1 MAIVKNFWL
10 KGAKKRLAGAVIY
23 QSGGQTVQRM
33 LAETVSNPRTQA
45 QMSQRVKWANV
56 VNFYKPNKSWMKYA
70 YETKDKNQSEYNK
83 LMSLNV
89 SNSRVFLTKQAAASG
104 ACVVAPY
111 IVTQGSLPSITYTE
125 GETAFTTNLY
135 LGQNPSIAEEGTVG
149 AVAKLLLDNN
159 PGLKQG
165 DQISFIRMTQ
175 LVNEATGY
183 PYIVVR
189 KYEVL
194 LDPTSTDLFYNFM
207 PFGIIVASGN
217 HNQWQ
222 FNVQKTGNAGGFA
235 LILSRTESGKT
246 RVSTQSVAMV
256 DNAAIYSSY
265 TSKEALDAAI
275 QSYGSSD
282 DAFLTTDEAHYGE
295 NEFVSLVPLSIS
307 YDNVTMPAGSYI
319 GNIGNLDGKQLK
331 INFNRDFDETVQSVY
346 IDTYAASSGTATM
359 TTTQISGT
367 SVIVPKVSRGGV
379 KADEI
384 VRAIRV
390 ETSDQT
396 YQISFAAYAGGLE

>member
-56 VNFYKPNKSWMKYA
+56 VNTYKANKSWMKYA
-70 YETKDKNQSEYNK
+70 FETKAKNQSEYNK

-125 GETAFTTNLY
+125 GEAAFTTNLY
-135 LGQNPSIAEEGTVG
+135 LGQNPGIKEESTVG

-159 PGLKQG
+159 PGMKQG

-194 LDPTSTDLFYNFM
+194 LDPTSEDLFYNFM
-207 PFGIIVASGN
+207 PFGIIVADGN
-217 HNQWQ
+217 NKQWQ

-246 RVSTQSVAMV
+246 SVSTQSVAMV
-256 DNAAIYSSY
+256 DNAAIYAAY
-265 TSKEALDAAI
+265 TSNEALLAAI
-275 QSYGSSD
+275 KSYGSSD
-282 DAFLTTDEAHYGE
+282 EAFLTTDFANYGE

-307 YDNVTMPAGSYI
+307 YDNVTRTAGSYVGEI
-319 GNIGNLDGKQLK
+319 SNLDRKRLK
-331 INFNRDFDETVQSVY
+331 INFNRDFDEKVKGVY
-346 IDTYAASSGTATM
+346 IDVYAADETTATM
-359 TTTQISGT
+359 TSSQVSGT
-367 SVIVPKVSRGGV
+367 SVIVPEVTKGEVLAESVV
-379 KADEI
+379 KD
-384 VRAIRV
+384 IRV
-390 ETSDQT
+390 ITDKTT
-396 YQISFAAYAGGLE
+396 YQINFAAYPGGLE

>member
-56 VNFYKPNKSWMKYA
+56 VNIYKANKSWMKYA
-70 YETKDKNQSEYNK
+70 FETKAKNQSEYNK

-135 LGQNPSIAEEGTVG
+135 LGQNPTITEESTVG

-159 PGLKQG
+159 PGMKQG

-183 PYIVVR
+183 PYVVVR

-194 LDPTSTDLFYNFM
+194 LDPTSDDLFYNFM
-207 PFGIIVASGN
+207 PFGIFVADGDN
-217 HNQWQ
+217 KQWHV
-222 FNVQKTGNAGGFA
+222 NVQKTGNAGGFA

-246 RVSTQSVAMV
+246 SVSTQSVAMV
-256 DNAAIYSSY
+256 DNAAIYAAY
-265 TSKEALDAAI
+265 TSNEALQAAI
-275 QSYGSSD
+275 KSYGSSD
-282 DAFLTTDEAHYGE
+282 DAFLTTDNANYGE

-307 YDNVTMPAGSYI
+307 YDNVTRTAGSYVGEI
-319 GNIGNLDGKQLK
+319 SNLDKKRLK
-331 INFNRDFDETVQSVY
+331 INFNRDFDETVKAVY
-346 IDTYAASSGTATM
+346 IDVYDDDEPTATM
-359 TTTQISGT
+359 SSAQVSGT
-367 SVIVPKVSRGGV
+367 SVIVPEVKKDAV
-379 KADEI
+379 KADSVVES
-384 VRAIRV
+384 IRV
-390 ETSDQT
+390 FTGSTT
-396 YQISFAAYAGGLE
+396 YQINFAAYPGGLE